1 MFDNQPK
8 IRIVPIL
15 QDCERSELKKTRGKS
30 SVFCEMGRVLVKVV
44 KVNCCLGELCQI
56 KTETKGAKLYRGQK
70 MNETFRVIFKHC
82 GR

>member
-1 MFDNQPK
+1 
-8 IRIVPIL
+8 
-15 QDCERSELKKTRGKS
+15 
-30 SVFCEMGRVLVKVV
+30 MGRVLVKVV